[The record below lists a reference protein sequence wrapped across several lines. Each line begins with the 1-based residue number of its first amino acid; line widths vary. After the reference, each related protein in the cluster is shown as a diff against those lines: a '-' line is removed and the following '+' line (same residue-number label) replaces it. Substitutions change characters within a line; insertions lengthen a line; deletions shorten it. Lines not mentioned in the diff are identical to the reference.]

1 MKPFSV
7 LMSIYKNEKPEYFE
21 EAMNSI
27 LCQTSVPDEIVLIR
41 DGAVPECL
49 QEVIDSFLKTCPV
62 RIKYIPF
69 EKNGGLGNALRVG
82 VESSTNELIARMDTD
97 DISVSSR
104 FELQLN
110 AFEKDPTLDLVGGQV
125 LEFENDVSDV
135 SGKRSVPA
143 EHGEIAAFLKKRN
156 AFNHPTV
163 MFKKSSVLKAGNYRG
178 RHLVEDYD
186 LWLRMLA
193 DGCRFLNLPDTL
205 VCMRVSP
212 GMYDRRGGIEYFRS
226 LKDLEK
232 DKRIAKIVSP
242 FRYSV
247 NIFIRFVQCVAFN
260 NRLRRIVYQKVLRK
274 KR

>member
-1 MKPFSV
+1 MTLGTAVGQEHGRGV
-7 LMSIYKNEKPEYFE
+7 LHANRSDELTQILVLASTKVGFLQYMNEH
-21 EAMNSI
+21 
-27 LCQTSVPDEIVLIR
+27 VEIVLIR

-135 SGKRSVPA
+135 
-143 EHGEIAAFLKKRN
+143 
-156 AFNHPTV
+156 
-163 MFKKSSVLKAGNYRG
+163 
-178 RHLVEDYD
+178 
-186 LWLRMLA
+186 
-193 DGCRFLNLPDTL
+193 
-205 VCMRVSP
+205 
-212 GMYDRRGGIEYFRS
+212 
-226 LKDLEK
+226 
-232 DKRIAKIVSP
+232 
-242 FRYSV
+242 
-247 NIFIRFVQCVAFN
+247 
-260 NRLRRIVYQKVLRK
+260 
-274 KR
+274 